1 MPSMKKFTRRY
12 YFDLIISAI
21 FILSLG
27 VTSISNNT
35 YLNLILKLVSVIFFS
50 VMTVLRLKFIYEIK
64 VKNVMQ
70 IFVRELANPF
80 FKKFIVVF
88 GTLITF
94 STLTL
99 SYSHNVDY
107 GVWKL
112 SNLVLVILP
121 FIVLILINI
130 NHNPTKLNEVFV
142 KVTEIFLVTVS
153 LLIFLIKPF
162 DYLGIEYG
170 ISLERWSHVVF
181 GRVSGFLFLFY
192 LLHLLFQKEKV
203 SFYNLIVIAL
213 GGYSIYLT
221 GLRAAIAG
229 FIIIIPMVFVVSFL
243 FKRDMRKLAKIASIL
258 VVVVVLGLLFNNT
271 NESYERLGKISSV
284 ITTGQVDDGA
294 VNARLDGWIVGW
306 EMITDSPILGR
317 GIGGYNSDF
326 RDYEIQKLIEYPHN
340 LFIELVVELGVVGWI
355 FSIMIILFVVYFAKK
370 ILLSEGCGEW
380 EDGRRGEWEKRRM
393 GEEEIRLHRK
403 TVSPRQVRLHR
414 KTVSPRQVRLH
425 RKAVSP
431 RQAGRGSGTVDW
443 KLLTVYFLLMFSLW
457 LAMFSKDVS
466 SQSLLWVS
474 ISVLSWQFSVGRQK
488 E

>member
-1 MPSMKKFTRRY
+1 MKKFTKQY
-12 YFDLIISAI
+12 YLDFILSVI
-21 FILSLG
+21 FILTLG

-35 YLNLILKLVSVIFFS
+35 YLNLTLKLVSVIFFS
-50 VMTVLRLKFIYEIK
+50 VITVLRLKFIYDIK
-64 VKNVMQ
+64 VKKVPQ
-70 IFVRELANPF
+70 IFVTELSNPF

-99 SYSHNVDY
+99 SYSHNVAY

-112 SNLVLVILP
+112 SNLVLVMFP
-121 FIVLILINI
+121 FLVLILINVI
-130 NHNPTKLNEVFV
+130 HNPTKLYEVFV

-153 LLIFLIKPF
+153 LLIFLIEPF

-192 LLHLLFQKEKV
+192 LLHLLFQKENV
-203 SFYNLIVIAL
+203 SLYNLMVIAV

-221 GLRAAIAG
+221 GLRAAILG
-229 FIIIIPMVFVVSFL
+229 FIIIIPLIVFASLLFL
-243 FKRDMRKLAKIASIL
+243 RDMRKIAKIASVL

-271 NESYERLGKISSV
+271 SESYERLGIISNV

-294 VNARLDGWIVGW
+294 VNARLDGWSVGW
-306 EMITDSPILGR
+306 EMIKGSPFLGR

-326 RDYEIQKLIEYPHN
+326 MDYELQKLMKYPHN
-340 LFIELVVELGVVGWI
+340 LVVELVVELGVVGWI
-355 FSIMIILFVVYFAKK
+355 GFLLIIYIIVYYGRRIFLIGMIVEQ
-370 ILLSEGCGEW
+370 SGRS
-380 EDGRRGEWEKRRM
+380 EDGENGRM
-393 GEEEIRLHRK
+393 GEEED
-403 TVSPRQVRLHR
+403 
-414 KTVSPRQVRLH
+414 
-425 RKAVSP
+425 
-431 RQAGRGSGTVDW
+431 GRGSRTVDW

-457 LAMFSKDVS
+457 LAMFSKDAS

-474 ISVLSWQFSVGRQK
+474 LAVFSWQARLRLVKQTSPS
-488 E
+488 